1 MAGWKLFVLFYLCSD
16 DGHTKEK
23 KNKHGLSGVQYKC
36 LYTNNNYKRI
46 KKKPNPNKKSSIDVF
61 ATYTLEDVYNV
72 SHTIA

>member
-1 MAGWKLFVLFYLCSD
+1 MATPKKKKTNTVSVVCSINVFTRIII
-16 DGHTKEK
+16 TKE
-23 KNKHGLSGVQYKC
+23 L
-36 LYTNNNYKRI
+36 